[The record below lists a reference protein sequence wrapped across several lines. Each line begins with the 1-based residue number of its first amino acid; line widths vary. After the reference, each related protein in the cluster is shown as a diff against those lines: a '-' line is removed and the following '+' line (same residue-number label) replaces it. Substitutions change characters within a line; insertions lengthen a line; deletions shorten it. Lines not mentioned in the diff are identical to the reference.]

1 MSEQILYFDWYA
13 DEDKIYSIEYAG
25 IDDDL
30 AVLETDN
37 YIVYLTMIGDTIFK
51 DKEKKYKI
59 YEEFPNE
66 LKEMISEK
74 GIQDVYGSYTL
85 VDKSYY
91 YYCISKKIDDEEEF
105 LCCFNTFNKLDSMD
119 VEKEKMYNILINY
132 LNI

>member
-1 MSEQILYFDWYA
+1 M
-13 DEDKIYSIEYAG
+13 
-25 IDDDL
+25 
-30 AVLETDN
+30 
-37 YIVYLTMIGDTIFK
+37 
-51 DKEKKYKI
+51 
-59 YEEFPNE
+59 E